1 MPVPD
6 RKFMSLKYRDRLGG
20 SKSEEAPLSRRRLL
34 AGTAAGVTSALVTTR
49 ATANT
54 LADVPPREVGA
65 NLSGHGER
73 SKFVRLAM
81 LPEAG
86 PGMRNVDPSN
96 AINSKT
102 PLGKLVGAITPTD
115 LHYER
120 SHSGNPDPDPA
131 KHRLL
136 VHGMARKQLVFTVD
150 DLMGMP
156 SITRT
161 VFIECSGNGWENWKK
176 ADPNITVQNTHGLVS
191 TNEWTGVP
199 LQFLIDLVGKDRRST
214 WMLAEG
220 ADAAGVDRSI
230 PLTEEIMDEAFIAYG
245 QNGEPLRPAHGFPI
259 RLITPGLEGN
269 LHIKWLRRLKFGDQ
283 PWMTRWETDRYTQLL
298 ANGKAMQFQLRMETN
313 SVITSPSGMMEIR
326 SGYQRI
332 TGLAWSGHG
341 KVAKVEIRADE
352 GKTWK
357 QAQLSQPVLP
367 KAQTRFQMDWVWD
380 GKPTKIVSR
389 STDEKGNIQPDRKSF
404 IAKIGT
410 NALFHYNAQ
419 QTWSIDGDGR
429 VHNALAKGTLC
440 GCGSHC
446 APRTSGLRLRFRTS
460 RELGR
465 NQAVGLRRA
474 TGRQGV
480 ARRRWHCGAR

>member
-1 MPVPD
+1 MTSRDENVTEPSGED
-6 RKFMSLKYRDRLGG
+6 AFSRRKFLTVASAGV
-20 SKSEEAPLSRRRLL
+20 
-34 AGTAAGVTSALVTTR
+34 AGTVITGR
-49 ATANT
+49 AVADT

-65 NLSGHGER
+65 DLSGHGER
-73 SKFVRLAM
+73 SKFVHLTM

-86 PGMRNVDPSN
+86 PGMRNVDPSD
-96 AINSKT
+96 AINSKA
-102 PLGKLVGAITPTD
+102 PLGKLVGTITPTD

-120 SHSGNPDPDPA
+120 SHSGNPDLDPA

-136 VHGMARKQLVFTVD
+136 VHGMTRKQLVFTVD
-150 DLMGMP
+150 DLMRMP

-161 VFIECSGNGWENWKK
+161 VFIECTGNGWENWKK
-176 ADPNITVQNTHGLVS
+176 ADPNVTVQNTHGLVS

-199 LQFLIDLVGKDRRST
+199 LRFLIDLVGKDRRST

-269 LHIKWLRRLKFGDQ
+269 LNIKWLRRLKFGDQ

-326 SGYQRI
+326 PGYHRI

-341 KVAKVEIRADE
+341 KIAKVEISTDE
-352 GKTWK
+352 GRTWK
-357 QAQLSQPVLP
+357 QAQLNYPVLP

-380 GKPTKIVSR
+380 GKPTKIISR
-389 STDEKGNIQPDRKSF
+389 ATDEKHNVQPDRKSF
-404 IAKIGT
+404 IAKMGT

-429 VHNALAKGTLC
+429 VRNALA
-440 GCGSHC
+440 
-446 APRTSGLRLRFRTS
+446 
-460 RELGR
+460 
-465 NQAVGLRRA
+465 
-474 TGRQGV
+474 
-480 ARRRWHCGAR
+480 